1 MSNHKRE
8 QTETHSTKKKK
19 KLVKEY
25 HIIVYIEI
33 KNYV

>member
-8 QTETHSTKKKK
+8 QTETHSTKKK